1 MAKGK
6 NHFLENRSIFI
17 VCLLF
22 SAILIFG
29 VSGILAYNS
38 YIKATDAS
46 VQLIGTRAILL
57 AKLVLE
63 NQRATIGILR
73 ETARQPLFV
82 DSVKRKDFEATLQHL
97 ANLTKNNPEVEWPYV
112 ANPDSR
118 VWINFPVDKQAIGKD
133 LSRRNWY
140 RGVSKEWK
148 PYVSSVYKMLVGE
161 KDLAITVS
169 VPVFDEKGGVIG
181 ILGAAQSAM
190 FFGKVIDEASSNSN
204 ISVTLIDQEGQIIY
218 SNRFPYKKEVNAY
231 PLFDFVKRALRGER
245 GTVEVQDSNDEN
257 RLKYVSFAPLEGV
270 GWSVITERGKDEV
283 LRSEYPYLA
292 LIAATAFLIFGFVV
306 LSLIYFRAR
315 HRQIGELEKANEE
328 LDERVCARTQS
339 LTEEIFEHKRAQEA
353 LQESEGRFRT
363 FSTASFEGI
372 AISEN
377 GYLVDFNDQFA
388 AIFGYERSELIN
400 FPIMQLVVP
409 EDRDWVMGNIAR
421 AQESLM
427 EHGAVRKDGTPIIV
441 AVHGKMI
448 GGPPLSRRLTV
459 VRDITKRK
467 QTEEAVRRGEAR
479 FKLLSDTA
487 WRLLATDNP
496 QGILNELCRDIM
508 GHLDCQ
514 VFFNFLVDE
523 EAGRLRLN
531 TCAGIPEEEARKIEW
546 LDIGVA
552 VCGCVARDG
561 ARIVATDIFNTPD
574 VRTELVKSFGIQA
587 YACHPLICQDRVI
600 GTLSFGTRTRTSF
613 SSEDLSLMK
622 TVADQVATAME
633 RMRLIKE
640 LRRSRDELEKRVQD
654 RTEELTKSQN
664 RLQQLSSQLLLA
676 QEKERKRVAV
686 ELHDGLLSELAATK
700 YLLEG
705 KIMLLEKGKLSEPG
719 EFKRVVDIL
728 ASAMKEARRIMNN
741 LHPSILDELGLFAAI
756 NWLSREYEKSY
767 PHIRVQQK
775 IVVSEQD
782 IAYGVRVAIYRVIQ
796 EALNNFARHGRGDRV
811 DLSLTK
817 SNNTFMLL
825 IRDNGQG
832 FDVGMAGKGLG
843 LESMRE
849 RVQISDGEF
858 QLESAIG
865 QGTTIRAIWSI

>member
-1 MAKGK
+1 MNCVRANCESRNGQRNWRPFSMLRRHRFLSPMTRTVFTSRATVRRTISCGIPTVRKASLTAPAADK
-6 NHFLENRSIFI
+6 PRHFRAFKDGRELSVDELPAQRAARG
-17 VCLLF
+17 L
-22 SAILIFG
+22 
-29 VSGILAYNS
+29 
-38 YIKATDAS
+38 S
-46 VQLIGTRAILL
+46 VQDFEFSLFFDDGTIRHVVGYGTPLL
-57 AKLVLE
+57 DDEGRPRGAVLVL
-63 NQRATIGILR
+63 
-73 ETARQPLFV
+73 V
-82 DSVKRKDFEATLQHL
+82 
-97 ANLTKNNPEVEWPYV
+97 
-112 ANPDSR
+112 
-118 VWINFPVDKQAIGKD
+118 
-133 LSRRNWY
+133 
-140 RGVSKEWK
+140 
-148 PYVSSVYKMLVGE
+148 
-161 KDLAITVS
+161 
-169 VPVFDEKGGVIG
+169 
-181 ILGAAQSAM
+181 
-190 FFGKVIDEASSNSN
+190 
-204 ISVTLIDQEGQIIY
+204 
-218 SNRFPYKKEVNAY
+218 
-231 PLFDFVKRALRGER
+231 
-245 GTVEVQDSNDEN
+245 
-257 RLKYVSFAPLEGV
+257 
-270 GWSVITERGKDEV
+270 
-283 LRSEYPYLA
+283 
-292 LIAATAFLIFGFVV
+292 
-306 LSLIYFRAR
+306 
-315 HRQIGELEKANEE
+315 
-328 LDERVCARTQS
+328 
-339 LTEEIFEHKRAQEA
+339 
-353 LQESEGRFRT
+353 
-363 FSTASFEGI
+363 
-372 AISEN
+372 
-377 GYLVDFNDQFA
+377 
-388 AIFGYERSELIN
+388 
-400 FPIMQLVVP
+400 
-409 EDRDWVMGNIAR
+409 
-421 AQESLM
+421 
-427 EHGAVRKDGTPIIV
+427 
-441 AVHGKMI
+441 
-448 GGPPLSRRLTV
+448 
-459 VRDITKRK
+459 DITDRK
-467 QTEEAVRRGEAR
+467 QGEEAVRRGEAR

-552 VCGCVARDG
+552 VCGGVARQG
-561 ARIVATDIFNTPD
+561 APMVATDIFNTPD
-574 VRTELVKSFGIQA
+574 VRTELVKSFGVQA

-622 TVADQVATAME
+622 TVADQVAAAME

-654 RTEELTKSQN
+654 RTEELAKSQN

-676 QEKERKRVAV
+676 QEKERKRVAI

-705 KIMLLEKGKLSEPG
+705 KIMLLENGKLSGPG

-741 LHPSILDELGLFAAI
+741 LHPSILDELGLIAAI

-767 PHIRVQQK
+767 PPIRVQQK

-782 IAYGVRVAIYRVIQ
+782 IAYGVRVVIYRVIQ

-832 FDVGMAGKGLG
+832 FDVEKAGKGLG